1 MKLPRHA
8 TIVEKKLHRPVP
20 LVAAAL
26 AAGIA
31 LTACSASEAGGDNS
45 ASAAAQSAEACVVF
59 SYGTL
64 RDDVRNPVPRTAQAI
79 LRLLPVAYELQYG
92 QDVPVEL
99 TTELSAGVDPG
110 TQLPRTVDELGKQID
125 EMLQAQHP
133 GLGNGGPVADDRVS
147 LCYVF
152 DVARETVQVGPGSYV
167 LPFTYPDGVGREP
180 VTPALIQAGTT
191 ARG

>member
-8 TIVEKKLHRPVP
+8 TIVEKKLSRPVP

-31 LTACSASEAGGDNS
+31 LTACSASEASGDNS

-64 RDDVRNPVPRTAQAI
+64 RDDVYEPVPRTAQAI
-79 LRLLPVAYELQYG
+79 LRLLPVAYKLQYG

-99 TTELSAGVDPG
+99 TTELSAGVDPV
-110 TQLPRTVDELGKQID
+110 TQLPRTVDDLGKQMD

-152 DVARETVQVGPGSYV
+152 DLAKETVQVGPGSYA

>member
-8 TIVEKKLHRPVP
+8 TIVEKKLSRPAP

-31 LTACSASEAGGDNS
+31 LTACSASEASGDNS

-64 RDDVRNPVPRTAQAI
+64 RDDIYEPVPRTAQAI

-133 GLGNGGPVADDRVS
+133 GLGDGGPVADDRAS
-147 LCYVF
+147 LCYYF
-152 DVARETVQVGPGSYV
+152 DLEKEAVQVGPGSYA

-180 VTPALIQAGTT
+180 VTPTLIQAGTT
-191 ARG
+191 ARR